1 MDVDY
6 KGYALMMK
14 ALSDESRI
22 KIFDMLAEG
31 ELCAYKILEKFNITQ
46 PTLSYHM
53 KILCGSGLVN
63 GRRDGIWMR
72 YTINKGAYDSLKRFI
87 DNAEP
92 LCNTKPSEINVA
104 V

>member
-14 ALSDESRI
+14 ALGDESRI

-31 ELCAYKILEKFNITQ
+31 GLCAYKILEKFNITQ

-53 KILCGSGLVN
+53 KILCDSGLVN

-72 YTINKGAYDSLKRFI
+72 YTINKKAYNSLKGFI

-92 LCNTKPSEINVA
+92 SSNMAPSEITV
-104 V
+104 